1 MGEVLDVR
9 GEAPPAAALE
19 RARAVLAGGG
29 VVGVPTDTVY
39 GLAALPTSGGGA
51 PGTGSAPG
59 TPAGTAAI
67 FRLKGRPA
75 DAALPVLVADAGQAR
90 ALAEVGPAA
99 GRLMA
104 AFWPGALTVVVT
116 RAPGVHLDLGGDER
130 TVGLRA
136 PAHPVPLALCRLAG
150 PIATT
155 SANRHGEPPMTL
167 AAQLARAFPGVLVLD
182 AGPCDGAPST
192 VVDCTGGEVR
202 LLRAGAV
209 AWEDIARVA
218 EA

>member
-9 GEAPPAAALE
+9 GEWPSAAALE

-39 GLAALPTSGGGA
+39 GLAALPTGGGA
-51 PGTGSAPG
+51 APG
-59 TPAGTAAI
+59 IPAGTAAI

-75 DAALPVLVADAGQAR
+75 DAALPVLVADADQAR
-90 ALAEVGPAA
+90 ALADVGPAA
-99 GRLMA
+99 RRLMA
-104 AFWPGALTVVVT
+104 AFWPGALTVVVA
-116 RAPGVHLDLGGDER
+116 RASGVHLDLGGDER

-136 PAHPVPLALCRLAG
+136 PAHRVPLALCRLAG

-155 SANRHGEPPMTL
+155 SANRHGEPPMTR
-167 AAQLARAFPGVLVLD
+167 AAQLAGAFPDVLVLD
-182 AGPCDGAPST
+182 AGPCNGAPST

-202 LLRAGAV
+202 LLRSGAV
-209 AWEDIARVA
+209 AWDDIARVA
-218 EA
+218 AG